1 MSDIDFDSNKYKL
14 RYEYFSETELPDKV
28 FCLPCQKVMLKSS
41 RAPHSKSKT
50 HYRNIEK
57 VSVSQPIDTPS
68 GRTDKV
74 GIPKKSK
81 KVQPKVEKKV
91 PKVKPTEPTKK
102 GKVEVEK
109 KPKLEKKAPVKK
121 KQVVVEQE
129 VESEEESSE
138 ESESEESESDFSE
151 ESESDFSEDE

>member
-1 MSDIDFDSNKYKL
+1 MSEVDFDSNKYKL
-14 RYEYFSETELPDKV
+14 RYEFFSETDEDNKV

-41 RAPHSKSKT
+41 RATHSKTRK
-50 HYRNIEK
+50 HFDNCERGP
-57 VSVSQPIDTPS
+57 VSQPIDTPS

-109 KPKLEKKAPVKK
+109 KPKVEKKAPVKK
-121 KQVVVEQE
+121 KQVVVVQE
-129 VESEEESSE
+129 PESFESSE
-138 ESESEESESDFSE
+138 ESESSEEESE

>member
-1 MSDIDFDSNKYKL
+1 MSEVDFDSNKYKL
-14 RYEYFSETELPDKV
+14 RYEFFSETDEDNKV

-41 RAPHSKSKT
+41 RATHSKTRK
-50 HYRNIEK
+50 HFDNCERGP
-57 VSVSQPIDTPS
+57 VSQPIDTPS

-81 KVQPKVEKKV
+81 KVVQPKIEKKV
-91 PKVKPTEPTKK
+91 TKVKPTKK

-121 KQVVVEQE
+121 KVVVVEQE

-151 ESESDFSEDE
+151 DE